1 MKMKKLLIILLVL
14 TFVCGC
20 TNIENY
26 NYDDLVSMMDNK
38 PKSANT
44 FRKGYKYYVPKN
56 IQVINAGN
64 NFAILKSENI
74 VYSLYVDLIS
84 YYNDNEITNE
94 LDNSAI
100 YSKNLKIDDKSGY
113 VEIKLQENNQYLI
126 EIMYNYA
133 KIEVMVDEDLLNKAL
148 LNSINILNS
157 VKYYDDEV
165 IKELLETDEL
175 SETLEKY
182 EIFNQDKVNSNIL
195 NSSNKEESKD
205 DSDDIVDTDF
215 IN

>member
-26 NYDDLVSMMDNK
+26 NYDDLVNMMDNK

-84 YYNDNEITNE
+84 YYNDNEITNDV
-94 LDNSAI
+94 DNSAV
-100 YSKNLKIDDKSGY
+100 YSKNLKVDDKSGY

-205 DSDDIVDTDF
+205 DSDDMIDTDF

>member
-1 MKMKKLLIILLVL
+1 MKMKKLLIILLIL

-26 NYDDLVSMMDNK
+26 NYDDIVSMMDNK

-94 LDNSAI
+94 VDKSAI

-182 EIFNQDKVNSNIL
+182 EIFNEDKVNSNIL

>member
-1 MKMKKLLIILLVL
+1 MKTKKLLIILLVL

-94 LDNSAI
+94 LDNSAV

-205 DSDDIVDTDF
+205 DSDDMIDTDF